1 MNSVS
6 LAVSL
11 LIFVLIFRSVIQG
24 SKKPLHESGRKLL
37 LPILYISTSLL
48 QLLDP
53 TLHLST
59 GEGIAFLA
67 GGAVLSIPLILLTRF
82 ERRSDGNLYY
92 QRNVALY
99 VVLVLIFVLR
109 FLDFI
114 FIQGIDA
121 QTLGFL
127 NSLMA
132 FSYISIW
139 RMGSY
144 IKFRSA
150 RTSPVLRS
158 V

>member
-37 LPILYISTSLL
+37 LPILYISTSLF
-48 QLLDP
+48 QLFDP
-53 TLHLST
+53 TLHLMT
-59 GEGIAFLA
+59 GEVISFLA

-82 ERRSDGNLYY
+82 QRQADGKMYY

-99 VVLVLIFVLR
+99 VVLVVIFVLR
-109 FLDFI
+109 FLDFT
-114 FIQGIDA
+114 FIRGVDA

-139 RMGSY
+139 RLGSY

-150 RTSPVLRS
+150 RTSSVLRS